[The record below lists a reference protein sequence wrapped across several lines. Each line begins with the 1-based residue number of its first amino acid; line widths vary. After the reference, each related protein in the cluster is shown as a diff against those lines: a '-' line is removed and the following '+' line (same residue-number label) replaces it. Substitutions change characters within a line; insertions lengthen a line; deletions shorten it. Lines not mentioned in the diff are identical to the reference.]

1 MRKSRNEKQLSDA
14 ISDAYL
20 EISNLAEEMREAFDN
35 TPEQFKDNSGRSRE
49 EAADWLEAVLEPR
62 LPQELNRGDHWI
74 EWPEMARGKDGRL
87 FRPARR
93 DNVVNCLNACLA
105 YISRFPETDELKMAK
120 HHLETTIHN
129 LKSITFPG
137 MTGR

>member
-1 MRKSRNEKQLSDA
+1 MRKSKNGNQLSDA
-14 ISDAYL
+14 ISDAYS

-49 EAADWLEAVLEPR
+49 EAADWLEVVLEPT
-62 LPQELNRGDHWI
+62 LPRELIRGDHWI
-74 EWPEMARGKDGRL
+74 EWPEMVRGKDGRL

-93 DNVVNCLNACLA
+93 NNAVNCLSACLA
-105 YISRFPETDELKMAK
+105 YISRFPETDELKAAK
-120 HHLETTIHN
+120 QNLEITIHN